1 MARNDPTIYMRI
13 PQELKDALDKSS
25 EENRRSLTAEVVARL
40 QASFAPGGHGQL
52 VIRMSA
58 TGADDRIGKT
68 LEQLPADLSSQY
80 GLHLYNTELKVAQSQ
95 LEEARE
101 EFQPLYDKLQRL
113 LKKEDGPPGPKA
125 RAKDAVED
133 ARKRIAELEKQ
144 VKALEQTISDIHFY
158 RKTQGL
164 PELRNTREVSVTVR
178 IGGEN

>member
-1 MARNDPTIYMRI
+1 MSREDPQMKIRL
-13 PQELKDALDKSS
+13 PADLKESIEFAAKASGRTLNS
-25 EENRRSLTAEVVARL
+25 EVVARL

-52 VIRMSA
+52 VIRMNA

-95 LEEARE
+95 LEEAQE
-101 EFQPLYDKLQRL
+101 EMQPLYDKLQRL

>member
-52 VIRMSA
+52 VIRMNA

-113 LKKEDGPPGPKA
+113 LKKEDGPEGPKM
-125 RAKDAVED
+125 RASEAVE
-133 ARKRIAELEKQ
+133 ATRRRISELTNQ
-144 VKALEQTISDIHFY
+144 VEVLNQTISNIHLY
-158 RKTQGL
+158 RKVEGL
-164 PELRNTREVSVTVR
+164 PELRNVREVSVSVR
-178 IGGEN
+178 VS